1 MRRARTMFARKAMSA
16 AIGAVVWTIAFGSG
30 VMGLGAVSA
39 YAGVAPQ
46 PQALRPVPQAA
57 PSAQAPPAD
66 DAVYAI
72 PTRKDRIGRVLAPVH
87 VNGQG
92 PFKFI
97 VDTGANSSVASP
109 RLAAALGLTPQTDA
123 GRFVVHG
130 VTGSIEA
137 ATIPVATFRADTML
151 QTNLRMPVMDG
162 GILAGADGVF
172 GVDALAGRRLVVDF
186 RNDRIEIGPATRR
199 MTAPDAIRL
208 KGKLRFGALFLTRAE
223 VGGVSVAAVIDT
235 GAERSIA
242 NPALLAALRA
252 RAAPMTEVGEV
263 AFTGA
268 TGVYMQGRLIYLP
281 PLNVSGVLQI
291 MEMPTIV
298 ADAHVFSVWGLA
310 NEPALLVGMDV
321 LGQADLLAIDY
332 KRAEMQLVLPA
343 STRRVAA
350 REVVRR

>member
-1 MRRARTMFARKAMSA
+1 MRPAARTMIALAAVRAALCAAVLAGGAMGA
-16 AIGAVVWTIAFGSG
+16 A
-30 VMGLGAVSA
+30 
-39 YAGVAPQ
+39 AGVAAQ
-46 PQALRPVPQAA
+46 PPVRPSTA
-57 PSAQAPPAD
+57 PSAATSPATPAPAAAVPPAED
-66 DAVYAI
+66 EAVYAI

-109 RLAAALGLTPQTDA
+109 RLAEALGLTPQREA

-137 ATIPVATFRADTML
+137 ATIPVASFRADTMQ

-172 GVDALAGRRLVVDF
+172 GVDALAGRRLLVDF
-186 RNDRIEIGPATRR
+186 RKDRIEIGPAKRR
-199 MTAPDAIRL
+199 YAPSRGLRL
-208 KGKLRFGALFLTRAE
+208 KGKLRFGALFLTEAE
-223 VGGVSVAAVIDT
+223 VGGVKVAAVIDT

-242 NPALLAALRA
+242 NSALLQALRA
-252 RAAPMTEVGEV
+252 RAASMREVGEV

-268 TGVYMQGRLIYLP
+268 TGAYMQGRLVYLP
-281 PLNVSGVLQI
+281 PLNVSGTLQI

-298 ADAHVFSVWGLA
+298 ADAHVFTVWGLTK
-310 NEPALLVGMDV
+310 EPALLVGMDV
-321 LGQADLLAIDY
+321 LGQADVLSIDY
-332 KRAEMQLVLPA
+332 KRAEMVLLLPYGPEA
-343 STRRVAA
+343 RDVRLTR
-350 REVVRR
+350 

>member
-1 MRRARTMFARKAMSA
+1 MRRAHTMLARKT
-16 AIGAVVWTIAFGSG
+16 ICAVIWGIALGSG
-30 VMGLGAVSA
+30 ALGLGEVSA
-39 YAGVAPQ
+39 HAGVAPQ
-46 PQALRPVPQAA
+46 PQATPLVPQAA
-57 PSAQAPPAD
+57 PPAPTPPGD

-87 VNGQG
+87 VNGHG

-97 VDTGANSSVASP
+97 VDTGANSSVVSP
-109 RLAAALGLTPQTDA
+109 RLAAALGLTPQADA

-130 VTGSIEA
+130 VTGSTEV
-137 ATIPVATFRADTML
+137 ATIPVATFRADTMQ
-151 QTNLRMPVMDG
+151 QTNLRLPVMDG

-172 GVDALAGRRLVVDF
+172 GVDALTGRRLVVDF

-223 VGGVSVAAVIDT
+223 VGGVSAAAVIDT

-242 NPALLAALRA
+242 NPALLAALQA
-252 RAAPMTEVGEV
+252 RAAPMRDVGEV

-268 TGVYMQGRLIYLP
+268 TGVHMQGRLVFLP
-281 PLNVSGVLQI
+281 PLKVSGALQI

-343 STRRVAA
+343 STRSLAA
-350 REVVRR
+350 RDVRRR